1 MNKVPR
7 FIPLLSDTAA
17 KFLIK
22 DENYRWFYEEIIK
35 YKTGINLE
43 GYKLIDN
50 ELNTGNKVKD
60 YRTDLIFEK
69 GKKLVNLELNQYVHR
84 YTLAKN
90 RYYALSLAGNGYL
103 AGEDYV
109 YKNVTQINLNNK
121 IIHDGSKEESK
132 LEYELQDQK
141 YNLVLKE
148 VKILEIYLLNYKG
161 IVYNKTNKYD
171 TYISM
176 LTAETFEEMEKIVG
190 DLEEGRK
197 IMDKLKELG
206 LDDKYGALYDA
217 EVVHKKEINSARR
230 EGKIEG
236 KIEGKREMTA
246 SIAKSMLE
254 KEIDIPLISELTG
267 LSKKQIARLM

>member
-1 MNKVPR
+1 
-7 FIPLLSDTAA
+7 
-17 KFLIK
+17 
-22 DENYRWFYEEIIK
+22 
-35 YKTGINLE
+35 
-43 GYKLIDN
+43 
-50 ELNTGNKVKD
+50 
-60 YRTDLIFEK
+60 
-69 GKKLVNLELNQYVHR
+69 
-84 YTLAKN
+84 
-90 RYYALSLAGNGYL
+90 
-103 AGEDYV
+103 
-109 YKNVTQINLNNK
+109 
-121 IIHDGSKEESK
+121 
-132 LEYELQDQK
+132 
-141 YNLVLKE
+141 
-148 VKILEIYLLNYKG
+148 
-161 IVYNKTNKYD
+161 
-171 TYISM
+171 M

-236 KIEGKREMTA
+236 KREMTT

>member
-1 MNKVPR
+1 M
-7 FIPLLSDTAA
+7 
-17 KFLIK
+17 
-22 DENYRWFYEEIIK
+22 
-35 YKTGINLE
+35 
-43 GYKLIDN
+43 
-50 ELNTGNKVKD
+50 
-60 YRTDLIFEK
+60 
-69 GKKLVNLELNQYVHR
+69 
-84 YTLAKN
+84 
-90 RYYALSLAGNGYL
+90 
-103 AGEDYV
+103 
-109 YKNVTQINLNNK
+109 
-121 IIHDGSKEESK
+121 
-132 LEYELQDQK
+132 
-141 YNLVLKE
+141 
-148 VKILEIYLLNYKG
+148 
-161 IVYNKTNKYD
+161 YNKTNKYD

-206 LDDKYGALYDA
+206 LDDKYGALYDS

>member
-1 MNKVPR
+1 M
-7 FIPLLSDTAA
+7 
-17 KFLIK
+17 
-22 DENYRWFYEEIIK
+22 
-35 YKTGINLE
+35 
-43 GYKLIDN
+43 
-50 ELNTGNKVKD
+50 
-60 YRTDLIFEK
+60 
-69 GKKLVNLELNQYVHR
+69 
-84 YTLAKN
+84 
-90 RYYALSLAGNGYL
+90 
-103 AGEDYV
+103 
-109 YKNVTQINLNNK
+109 
-121 IIHDGSKEESK
+121 
-132 LEYELQDQK
+132 
-141 YNLVLKE
+141 
-148 VKILEIYLLNYKG
+148 
-161 IVYNKTNKYD
+161 YNKTNKYD

-236 KIEGKREMTA
+236 KREMTA

>member
-1 MNKVPR
+1 
-7 FIPLLSDTAA
+7 
-17 KFLIK
+17 
-22 DENYRWFYEEIIK
+22 
-35 YKTGINLE
+35 
-43 GYKLIDN
+43 
-50 ELNTGNKVKD
+50 
-60 YRTDLIFEK
+60 
-69 GKKLVNLELNQYVHR
+69 
-84 YTLAKN
+84 
-90 RYYALSLAGNGYL
+90 
-103 AGEDYV
+103 
-109 YKNVTQINLNNK
+109 
-121 IIHDGSKEESK
+121 
-132 LEYELQDQK
+132 
-141 YNLVLKE
+141 
-148 VKILEIYLLNYKG
+148 
-161 IVYNKTNKYD
+161 
-171 TYISM
+171 M

-236 KIEGKREMTA
+236 KKETTT

>member
-7 FIPLLSDTAA
+7 FIPLLSDTAV

-69 GKKLVNLELNQYVHR
+69 GKRLVNLELNQYVYK

-90 RYYALSLAGNGYL
+90 RYYALRLAGNGYL
-103 AGEDYV
+103 AGEDDV

-121 IIHDGSKEESK
+121 IIHDGSKEESQ
-132 LEYELQDQK
+132 LEYELQDPK

-176 LTAETFEEMEKIVG
+176 LIAETFEEMEKIVG
-190 DLEEGRK
+190 ELEEGRK

-236 KIEGKREMTA
+236 KAEGKKETTT
-246 SIAKSMLE
+246 SIAKTMLKAGE
-254 KEIDIPLISELTG
+254 SVNKVMDYTG
-267 LSKKQIARLM
+267 LKKKDIMPLM

>member
-1 MNKVPR
+1 M
-7 FIPLLSDTAA
+7 
-17 KFLIK
+17 
-22 DENYRWFYEEIIK
+22 
-35 YKTGINLE
+35 
-43 GYKLIDN
+43 
-50 ELNTGNKVKD
+50 
-60 YRTDLIFEK
+60 
-69 GKKLVNLELNQYVHR
+69 
-84 YTLAKN
+84 
-90 RYYALSLAGNGYL
+90 
-103 AGEDYV
+103 
-109 YKNVTQINLNNK
+109 
-121 IIHDGSKEESK
+121 
-132 LEYELQDQK
+132 
-141 YNLVLKE
+141 
-148 VKILEIYLLNYKG
+148 
-161 IVYNKTNKYD
+161 YNKTNKYD

-217 EVVHKKEINSARR
+217 EIVRKKEINSARR

-236 KIEGKREMTA
+236 KIEGKAEGKKETTT

>member
-90 RYYALSLAGNGYL
+90 RYYALRLAGNGYL

-109 YKNVTQINLNNK
+109 YKNVIQINLNNK
-121 IIHDGSKEESK
+121 IIHDGSKEESQ
-132 LEYELQDQK
+132 LEYELQDPK

-176 LTAETFEEMEKIVG
+176 LIAETFEEMEKIVG
-190 DLEEGRK
+190 ELEEGRK

-206 LDDKYGALYDA
+206 LDDKYGALYDS

>member
-69 GKKLVNLELNQYVHR
+69 GKRLVNLELNQYVYK

-121 IIHDGSKEESK
+121 IIHDGSKEESQ